1 MRLSFLKLDTEL
13 HKPKIDEVAADD
25 DVHVMLPL
33 FLLFGV
39 LSEKQLMNWYKE
51 NRHIYKCK
59 YMGVSYST
67 ITFNRGLFI
76 HFKMMRRVMN
86 TVRLNY

>member
-13 HKPKIDEVAADD
+13 HKPKIDEVTADD
-25 DVHVMLPL
+25 DVHGMLPL

-39 LSEKQLMNWYKE
+39 LSEKQL
-51 NRHIYKCK
+51 RHIYKCK

-67 ITFNRGLFI
+67 MTFNRGLFI

-86 TVRLNY
+86 TVRISTTVS